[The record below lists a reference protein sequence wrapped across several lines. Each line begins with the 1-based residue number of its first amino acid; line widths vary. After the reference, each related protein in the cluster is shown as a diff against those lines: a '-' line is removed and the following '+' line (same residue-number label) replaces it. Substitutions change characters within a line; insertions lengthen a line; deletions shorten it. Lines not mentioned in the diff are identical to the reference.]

1 LNEFFQTS
9 IFSIIIYTFRYPTS
23 NGIIHMKIFLF
34 HIFLLLFCSQLAAQ
48 KYKIPDLQKI
58 PHQDSVICMQYE
70 SNQINLYLLTPVA
83 KELQKK
89 YPESYSIV
97 RCNRRLAQMRI
108 DLSGF
113 NDKKV
118 DTLQFK
124 TDSTIS
130 IFHLYQYHDT
140 GDTSRYLYYMSIS
153 KKTDTV
159 MSFCLKTNDHT
170 WIYSTY
176 LNGNMRLISSDSL
189 INMKLINIKPQHRDF
204 KTDRGK
210 RLYINLGTTSAKNKF
225 LVKFSNLLKPKD
237 PDLEE

>member
-1 LNEFFQTS
+1 
-9 IFSIIIYTFRYPTS
+9 
-23 NGIIHMKIFLF
+23 MKIFLF
-34 HIFLLLFCSQLAAQ
+34 QIFLLLFCSQLAAQ
-48 KYKIPDLQKI
+48 KYKTPALQKI
-58 PHQDSVICMQYE
+58 PHQDSVTTIQYE
-70 SNQINLYLLTPVA
+70 LNQVNMYMLTPVA

-97 RCNRRLAQMRI
+97 RCNRRLAEMRI

-113 NDKKV
+113 NDKWT

-124 TDSTIS
+124 RDSAIS
-130 IFHLYQYHDT
+130 TFHLYKFHDS

-153 KKTDTV
+153 RKTDTV
-159 MSFCLKTNDHT
+159 QSFCLKTNDHT

-176 LNGNMRLISSDSL
+176 MNGNMRFISSDSL
-189 INMKLINIKPQHRDF
+189 INMTLMNIKPQHRDF

-210 RLYINLGTTSAKNKF
+210 RLYINMGTTSAKNKF

-237 PDLEE
+237 PDMEE